1 MLNPQ
6 GEVFFGIVRK
16 IKRKSMTHS
25 GNPTYKIILDNRTI
39 DTKPDAA
46 INYFISDSMLDKEYA
61 FLLENGLVIDYRL
74 MPSAPTNRNNH
85 QGVTM
90 QYHQTT
96 SIRAWLPFFT
106 IALVTMV
113 ILFIIADVR
122 LP

>member
-6 GEVFFGIVRK
+6 GEVFCGIVRK

-25 GNPTYKIILDNRTI
+25 GNPTYKIFLDNRTI

-74 MPSAPTNRNNH
+74 MPSASTE
-85 QGVTM
+85 
-90 QYHQTT
+90 TT
-96 SIRAWLPFFT
+96 IKE
-106 IALVTMV
+106 
-113 ILFIIADVR
+113 
-122 LP
+122 